1 MDLLPI
7 TLGVARPLP
16 QRTGGKTSG
25 SGAAAS
31 GSASLSGG
39 RVKVPADLKNK
50 IFEHDNHTCRFCG
63 FKSAK
68 YQEAHFLNRN
78 LTDMNEK
85 NLVTAC
91 IFCHQCF
98 NLDDVS
104 IMKSGTLIW
113 LPEIEQ
119 ARLHHIARAV
129 YVARISQGPVA
140 DAARR
145 SLDAL
150 MSRREEAKKRIS
162 TDNPYIL
169 ATVLRDYLGEK
180 HYAARDAKL
189 KGIRLLPLDRR
200 IIKEADLEFNQ
211 FPQILAYWRSKGGPF
226 GAKTPPQWPS
236 IYLEVA
242 KAV

>member
-1 MDLLPI
+1 MPI
-7 TLGVARPLP
+7 TLGVARPLS
-16 QRTGGKTSG
+16 QGTGDRSTKSG

-31 GSASLSGG
+31 GSVSVSAAG
-39 RVKVPADLKNK
+39 RKIPTELKNK
-50 IFEHDNHTCRFCG
+50 IFERDNHTCRFCA
-63 FKSAK
+63 FHSLK
-68 YQEAHFLNRN
+68 YQEIHFLNRN
-78 LTDMNEK
+78 VADMSEK

-104 IMKSGTLIW
+104 SMRSGVLLW

-119 ARLHHIARAV
+119 ARLHHIARAI

-150 MSRREEAKKRIS
+150 MTRREEAKKRIS

-180 HYAARDAKL
+180 HYAARDARL
-189 KGIRLLPLDRR
+189 KGVRLFPLDRR
-200 IIKEADLEFNQ
+200 IIKEAELEFNQ

-226 GAKTPPQWPS
+226 GVKTPPQWPS
-236 IYLEVA
+236 VYLEVA